1 MTELAGRLRAI
12 PTWQVTLGLAL
23 FALGFLIGGH
33 AAFVLVL
40 FVRLFAAGR
49 VGGLRALLGRGG

>member
-1 MTELAGRLRAI
+1 VLALA
-12 PTWQVTLGLAL
+12 QTLGAQLHP
-23 FALGFLIGGH
+23 LGFLIGGH

-40 FVRLFAAGR
+40 FVRLFAASR